1 MPDAIV
7 TIKAN
12 DRIEERKFVMPT
24 DEIDKM
30 LNHMHLIYREV
41 RKELIR

>member
-12 DRIEERKFVMPT
+12 DRIEERKFVMQT
-24 DEIDKM
+24 EEIDKM
-30 LNHMHLIYREV
+30 LNHMHLIYKEV
-41 RKELIR
+41 RK